1 MLTLNSDNE
10 AGSRLQSNHFV
21 VYFMTVRRNSKIRA
35 SIKLMA
41 ARGTKK
47 FSLYVITTKQSC
59 ILFSVHP
66 AMRLSTSCRYFT
78 LKDNE
83 E

>member
-21 VYFMTVRRNSKIRA
+21 AFFMTVRRNSKIRA

-41 ARGTKK
+41 ARGAKK